1 MKRRSRLLASRPIDT
16 KYLKRASQVESSQVG
31 PYLDAILLDMHKALD
46 AWRFG
51 KGPYDDL
58 VLATDAFLA
67 LITEAEA
74 RGLAK

>member
-1 MKRRSRLLASRPIDT
+1 MRRVSVARKIDA
-16 KYLKRASQVESSQVG
+16 KYLKRASQVSNDMVG

-58 VLATDAFLA
+58 ALAMGAFLA